1 MKIHNR
7 RILPAAALGAAL
19 LIAPACNREEP
30 PVQSTATPS
39 PAPAQPSAGEQTT
52 DEGIATSVQ
61 AKYYN
66 DDAVRGRNVSVV
78 AEKGVVTLRGTVESQ
93 AARDRAVSLAREVQG
108 VRDVR
113 DELSVQTASAGAATQ
128 PGAAVRRETEG
139 TTGRAENTIEPAWI
153 TTKIQAQY
161 FVNPEVKPWNI
172 DVTTG
177 ANGVVTLEGEVEQAA
192 DRDEA
197 VRIARETEGVSR
209 VENRLRVKGEP
220 AGAAGSA
227 AGAATHPDVWLTAKV
242 QSKYFLDDLVK
253 LRNIDVSTQNG
264 IVTLSGAVASDA
276 ERRQAVSLAR
286 TTEGVREVTDNLKV
300 DANAVVSSN
309 DPSTAVPLTPVPALK
324 RPDPWITMKVQSQF
338 FLDPEIKGH
347 EIDVDTTRG
356 VVSLKGSVAS
366 QALKQQAERI
376 ARETE
381 GVTRVI
387 NGLTVAAAGGDSKG

>member
-1 MKIHNR
+1 VKTHKR
-7 RILPAAALGAAL
+7 RIFPAAALGAAL
-19 LIAPACNREEP
+19 LFAPACNREEP
-30 PVQSTATPS
+30 PVQSTASPS
-39 PAPAQPSAGEQTT
+39 PAPAQQSAGVQTS

-61 AKYYN
+61 ARYYN
-66 DDAVRGRNVSVV
+66 DDAVRGRNVSVA
-78 AEKGVVTLRGTVESQ
+78 AENGVVTLRGTVESQ
-93 AARDRAVSLAREVQG
+93 AARDRAVALAREVQG

-113 DELSVQTASAGAATQ
+113 DELSVQTASAGGETR
-128 PGAAVRRETEG
+128 PGTPAGRETEG
-139 TTGRAENTIEPAWI
+139 TTGRAENSIEPAWI

-161 FVNPEVKPWNI
+161 FVNPEVKPWNV

-197 VRIARETEGVSR
+197 ARIARETEGVSR
-209 VENRLRVKGEP
+209 VDNRLRVKGEP
-220 AGAAGSA
+220 AAGGEGTGAA
-227 AGAATHPDVWLTAKV
+227 ATRPDVWLTAKV

-264 IVTLSGAVASDA
+264 VVTLSGAVASDA

-286 TTEGVREVTDNLKV
+286 TTEGVRQVTDNLKV
-300 DANAVVSSN
+300 DPNAVVSSN
-309 DPSTAVPLTPVPALK
+309 DPATAVPLAPVSGLK
-324 RPDPWITMKVQSQF
+324 RPDAWITMKVQSQY

-356 VVSLKGSVAS
+356 VVSLKGLVAN
-366 QALKQQAERI
+366 QELKQQAERI

-387 NGLTVAAAGGDSKG
+387 NGLTVGAAGGEPKR